1 MATVLLLGA
10 TSDMAVAI
18 ARKLADKG
26 NNIQLAARNVNR
38 LQALQSDISVR
49 YNVNCTVH
57 EFDATNFDSHA
68 SFYQSLSPKPDITIC
83 VFGYMCDNIT
93 AVKNWN
99 ETQQMINSNYTGAVS
114 ILNIIAEDYAAKK
127 SGTIVGISSVAGER
141 GRQSNYIYGSAK
153 AGFTAYLSGL
163 RNRLYHDNVHVVT
176 VLPGFV
182 NTKMTA
188 ELNLPPLLTANTE
201 QVADAVEKAI
211 RKKQNVVYVKW
222 FWKWIMKIIKT
233 IPENMFKKK
242 KL

>member
-1 MATVLLLGA
+1 MSTVLLLGA

-18 ARKLADKG
+18 ARTMAAKKY
-26 NNIQLAARNVNR
+26 NIQLAARNVNR
-38 LQALQSDISVR
+38 LHALQSDIAVR
-49 YNVNCTVH
+49 YNVNCTIH
-57 EFDATNFDSHA
+57 EFDATDFASHA
-68 SFYQSLSPKPDITIC
+68 PFYESLNPKPDITIC
-83 VFGYMCDNIT
+83 VFGYMSDNIAASKDWT
-93 AVKNWN
+93 EAHK
-99 ETQQMINSNYTGAVS
+99 MISSNYTGAVS
-114 ILNIIAEDYAAKK
+114 ILNIVAENYAEKK
-127 SGTIVGISSVAGER
+127 NGIIVGISSVAGER

-163 RNRLYHDNVHVVT
+163 RNRLYKENVHVVS

-188 ELNLPPLLTANTE
+188 ELNLPPLLTASPQ

-222 FWKWIMKIIKT
+222 FWKWIMKIIKN

-242 KL
+242 SL

>member
-18 ARKLADKG
+18 ARKMAAKG
-26 NNIQLAARNVNR
+26 NNIQLASRNSSR

-49 YNVNCTVH
+49 YHVDCTVH
-57 EFDATNFDSHA
+57 EFDATDFNSHL
-68 SFYQSLSPKPDITIC
+68 SFYQSLTTKPDIAIC
-83 VFGYMCDNIT
+83 VFGYMSDNII
-93 AVKNWN
+93 AAKDWN
-99 ETQQMINSNYTGAVS
+99 ETVKMINSNYTGAVS

-153 AGFTAYLSGL
+153 AGFTVYLSGL
-163 RNRLYHDNVHVVT
+163 RNSLFHYKVHVLT

-188 ELNLPPLLTANTE
+188 ELKLPPLLTATPE
-201 QVADAVEKAI
+201 EVADAVETAI

-222 FWKWIMKIIKT
+222 FWKWIMKIIKN
-233 IPENMFKKK
+233 IPEGMFKKK